1 MHIDAALRY
10 LDGHT
15 NLEATAGRVEGL
27 SLDRMARL
35 AHVLGD
41 PQSAYPVIHVT
52 GTNGKGSVGRM
63 ITDLL
68 RAQGLSVG
76 TYSSPH
82 LEVLNERLAWDGT
95 PVDDDTLGQLIG
107 DVAAVEELAGV
118 TPSYFEILTAA
129 AFRWFAEVAV
139 DVAVVEVGML
149 GRYDATNVADAVV
162 AVCTNIGR
170 DHTDGAPGWRQAIAE
185 EKSGIVKPG
194 TTEVL
199 VLGESGDDVRSTFL
213 DAGAAATW
221 VRDEDFGTA
230 ANRVA
235 VGGRLLDLRT
245 PDTLHEEVYLP
256 VHGAH
261 QGDNAAVAVAAV
273 EAFLGGPQDDDVL
286 AEAFAGLTLPGRFEV
301 VSRHPTVVV
310 DGAHN
315 PQGAA
320 VTAATL
326 AEDVTLPGSLLLVVG
341 LLSGR
346 DPAEVL
352 TALGAADAGLVVT
365 CAPDSPRAIPAAEL
379 AAIAEGLGAV
389 AESVVD
395 PVDAVRRALAV
406 ATEDDLVLV
415 TGSHYVAGPVRAA
428 LAEVVADEIDRLTL
442 SVGDEP

>member
-1 MHIDAALRY
+1 MNLARALRY
-10 LDGHT
+10 LDTHT
-15 NLEATAGRVEGL
+15 NLEAVAGRVEGL
-27 SLDRMARL
+27 SLERMARL
-35 AHVLGD
+35 VHVLGD
-41 PQSAYPVIHVT
+41 PQQAYPVLHVT
-52 GTNGKGSVGRM
+52 GTNGKGSVARM
-63 ITDLL
+63 ATALL

-82 LEVLNERLAWDGT
+82 LERINERLSWDGE
-95 PVDDDTLGQLIG
+95 PVDDATLGTLIG
-107 DVAAVEELAGV
+107 DVAAVEELSGV

-149 GRYDATNVADAVV
+149 GRYDATNVADAAV
-162 AVCTNIGR
+162 AVCTTIGR
-170 DHTDGAPGWRQAIAE
+170 DHTDGAPGWRRAIAD

-194 TTEVL
+194 TTDVL
-199 VLGESGDDVRSTFL
+199 VLGETDPDLREVFAA
-213 DAGAAATW
+213 AGAGALW
-221 VRDEDFGTA
+221 VRDDDFGVA
-230 ANRVA
+230 ADRVA
-235 VGGRLLDLRT
+235 VGGRLVDLRT
-245 PDTLHEEVYLP
+245 PGALHEEVYLP

-261 QGDNAAVAVAAV
+261 QAENAAVATAAV
-273 EAFLGGPQDDDVL
+273 EAFLGRPQDAEVV

-315 PQGAA
+315 PDGAA

-326 AEDVTLPGSLLLVVG
+326 AEEMTLAGSVILVVG

-352 TALGAADAGLVVT
+352 ATLGAADAGLVVT
-365 CAPDSPRAIPAAEL
+365 CAADTPRALPASDL
-379 AAIAEGLGAV
+379 AAVAERLGAV
-389 AESVVD
+389 AEAVPD
-395 PVDAVRRALAV
+395 PVDAVHRALAV

-428 LAEVVADEIDRLTL
+428 LRATDDVEV
-442 SVGDEP
+442 SP